1 MVPHLAHANPID
13 VVVTARVYMQAFVK
27 TQREKRENNH
37 CLRYVRIYLHVV
49 TLGLTFAGLDALK
62 PLVIS
67 VAVTGTSAVFKPSTA
82 RSTTT
87 DSSRFLEHATFRAH
101 HLIGRCDSSCGCAE
115 WCSDWRADYF

>member
-1 MVPHLAHANPID
+1 MVPHLGHTNPVA

-62 PLVIS
+62 PPVIS
-67 VAVTGTSAVFKPSTA
+67 VAIAGTSAFFKPSTA

-87 DSSRFLEHATFRAH
+87 DSSRFLEHATFWAH
-101 HLIGRCDSSCGCAE
+101 RVIGRGD
-115 WCSDWRADYF
+115 R